1 MQVRNEARSVEYTNY
16 EFFGMSSAYRKI
28 LYSNIGFDPL
38 LYRVIKYIMI
48 TILLYFTE

>member
-28 LYSNIGFDPL
+28 LDSNIGFDPL
-38 LYRVIKYIMI
+38 LYRVIKYIMKKI
-48 TILLYFTE
+48 IKY